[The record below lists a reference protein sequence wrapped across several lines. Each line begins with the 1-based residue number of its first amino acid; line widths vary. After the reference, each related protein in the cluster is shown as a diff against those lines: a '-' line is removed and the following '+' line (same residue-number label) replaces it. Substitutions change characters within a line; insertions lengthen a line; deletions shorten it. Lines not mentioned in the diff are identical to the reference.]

1 MLNDMGFLELI
12 FDPSSVWSVVAR
24 GVVWLLV
31 AAVIIASIDSAKPQ
45 RSLRKAKM
53 NLGLLVLFLG
63 LSSTLFY
70 FLFSFTS

>member
-1 MLNDMGFLELI
+1 MLNNMGFFGLI
-12 FDPSSVWSVVAR
+12 FDPSSIWSVVAR

-45 RSLRKAKM
+45 KSLKKAKM